1 MEKRELQSITITYY
15 ANEEGLQRVVCDGTE
30 VDVNGVPEEVRD
42 AWFIASG
49 QITKLA
55 LVEDIIASIEE
66 NDGDDEEQM
75 FLLSLLASV
84 I

>member
-1 MEKRELQSITITYY
+1 MEKELQSITITYY
-15 ANEEGLQRVVCDGTE
+15 ANEEGLQKVVCDGTD
-30 VDVNGVPEEVRD
+30 VDVNSVPEEVKD
-42 AWFIASG
+42 AWFMASA

-66 NDGDDEEQM
+66 NDGDDEAQM
-75 FLLSLLASV
+75 FMLSLLASV